1 MNYDYDSEQD
11 TSPECGF
18 AGLATAIIGGGL
30 ADLKELRHRERA
42 RAFFVSCWFDV
53 LADAS
58 GLDPVAVRERLRGR
72 RLL

>member
-30 ADLKELRHRERA
+30 ADLKEPSAPGAGEGVFR
-42 RAFFVSCWFDV
+42 F
-53 LADAS
+53 
-58 GLDPVAVRERLRGR
+58 
-72 RLL
+72 LLV